1 MKHINKYSVLDK
13 CFKFTKVIAIK
24 IHSFLNSPILIL
36 PPFSPLIA
44 ILKPSPSSPIRLEAG
59 TSQSSN
65 ITARVGW
72 EFHPTCKQNKKNLN
86 NKESKMKK
94 NYQF

>member
-1 MKHINKYSVLDK
+1 M
-13 CFKFTKVIAIK
+13 K

-72 EFHPTCKQNKKNLN
+72 EFHPTCKQTNKKMNFSKN
-86 NKESKMKK
+86 NVK
-94 NYQF
+94 